1 MTCRGQVI
9 DFPPPP
15 LVKAYHA
22 FGRAIRRHWLE
33 RTEEAR
39 EEMEHWRT
47 VYHEEC
53 SKADWPA

>member
-1 MTCRGQVI
+1 MMRGQVI

-15 LVKAYHA
+15 LVAAYHA
-22 FGRAIRRHWLE
+22 MNRAIQHHWNL

-53 SKADWPA
+53 DKAGWPA